1 MKSKMTSKGR
11 AMTAAVCALSCA
23 LIILGAF
30 IKIPLPMISI
40 TLQLEFVLLSAM
52 LLGAWRSGLSVAA
65 YIILGLCG
73 VPVFTYGGGI
83 ACVLKPSF
91 GFIIGFLVAAVVMGY
106 IVEHLKE
113 RTFWKLFLAAMVGT
127 VIIYVIG
134 TVYFYFVTRLYLNTY
149 PGFMKMMSACV
160 FTTFPKDAVF
170 CLLLAFIA
178 KRVYP
183 AIRKYITC

>member
-23 LIILGAF
+23 LIILGTF

-83 ACVLKPSF
+83 GCVLKPSF
-91 GFIIGFLVAAVVMGY
+91 GFIIGFLVASAVTGF

-113 RTFWKLFLAAMVGT
+113 RTFWKLFFAALAGT
-127 VIIYVIG
+127 VIIYIIG
-134 TVYFYFVTRLYLNTY
+134 TVYFYFITRLYLNT
-149 PGFMKMMSACV
+149 
-160 FTTFPKDAVF
+160 
-170 CLLLAFIA
+170 
-178 KRVYP
+178 
-183 AIRKYITC
+183 

>member
-1 MKSKMTSKGR
+1 
-11 AMTAAVCALSCA
+11 MTAAVCALSCA
-23 LIILGAF
+23 LIILGTF

-52 LLGAWRSGLSVAA
+52 LLGAWRSSLSVAA

-73 VPVFTYGGGI
+73 VPVFT

-91 GFIIGFLVAAVVMGY
+91 GFIIGFLVASAVTGF

-113 RTFWKLFLAAMVGT
+113 RTFWKLFFAAMVGT

>member
-65 YIILGLCG
+65 YIILGL
-73 VPVFTYGGGI
+73 
-83 ACVLKPSF
+83 
-91 GFIIGFLVAAVVMGY
+91 
-106 IVEHLKE
+106 
-113 RTFWKLFLAAMVGT
+113 WKLFLAAMVGT

>member
-1 MKSKMTSKGR
+1 
-11 AMTAAVCALSCA
+11 MTAAVCALSCA
-23 LIILGAF
+23 LIILGTF

-52 LLGAWRSGLSVAA
+52 LLGAWRSSLSVAA

-91 GFIIGFLVAAVVMGY
+91 GFIIGFLVASVVTGY

-113 RTFWKLFLAAMVGT
+113 RTFWKLFFAALAGT
-127 VIIYVIG
+127 VIIYIIG
-134 TVYFYFVTRLYLNTY
+134 TLSQYISGLHEDDECMRVHDLSEGCRFLPAARVHRKAGLSRNKKVYH
-149 PGFMKMMSACV
+149 
-160 FTTFPKDAVF
+160 
-170 CLLLAFIA
+170 LLTIE
-178 KRVYP
+178 
-183 AIRKYITC
+183 

>member
-1 MKSKMTSKGR
+1 
-11 AMTAAVCALSCA
+11 MTAAVCALSCA
-23 LIILGAF
+23 LIILGTF

-52 LLGAWRSGLSVAA
+52 LLGAWRSSLSVAA

-73 VPVFTYGGGI
+73 VPGGGI
-83 ACVLKPSF
+83 GCVLKPSF
-91 GFIIGFLVAAVVMGY
+91 GFIIGFLVAAVVTGY

-113 RTFWKLFLAAMVGT
+113 RTFWKLFFAALAGT

-134 TVYFYFVTRLYLNTY
+134 TVYFYFITRLYLNTY

-160 FTTFPKDAVF
+160 FMTFPKDAVF

>member
-11 AMTAAVCALSCA
+11 AMTATVCALSCA

-91 GFIIGFLVAAVVMGY
+91 GFIIGFLVAAVVTGY

-134 TVYFYFVTRLYLNTY
+134 TVSQHISGLYENDERLRVHDFPEGCRVL
-149 PGFMKMMSACV
+149 SA
-160 FTTFPKDAVF
+160 A
-170 CLLLAFIA
+170 
-178 KRVYP
+178 RVYSK
-183 AIRKYITC
+183 ASLSRHKKVYHLLTTE

>member
-40 TLQLEFVLLSAM
+40 TM

-83 ACVLKPSF
+83 GCVLKPSF
-91 GFIIGFLVAAVVMGY
+91 GFIIGFLVAAVVTGF

-113 RTFWKLFLAAMVGT
+113 RTFWKLFFAALAGT
-127 VIIYVIG
+127 VIIYIIG
-134 TVYFYFVTRLYLNTY
+134 TVYFYFITRLYLNTY

>member
-1 MKSKMTSKGR
+1 MCYNLMRSNFFEGDTMKSKMTSKGR

-73 VPVFTYGGGI
+73 VP
-83 ACVLKPSF
+83 
-91 GFIIGFLVAAVVMGY
+91 
-106 IVEHLKE
+106 
-113 RTFWKLFLAAMVGT
+113 FLAAMVGT

-178 KRVYP
+178 KRIYP

>member
-23 LIILGAF
+23 LIILGTF

-52 LLGAWRSGLSVAA
+52 LLGAWRSSLSVAA

-83 ACVLKPSF
+83 RRHGIHRRASKGAHILEALLRRARGHCDNICYRHRVFLFYHPALSQYISGLYEDDERLRVHDLSEGCRFLPAACIHRKAGLSRNKKV
-91 GFIIGFLVAAVVMGY
+91 Y
-106 IVEHLKE
+106 HLLTIE
-113 RTFWKLFLAAMVGT
+113 
-127 VIIYVIG
+127 
-134 TVYFYFVTRLYLNTY
+134 
-149 PGFMKMMSACV
+149 
-160 FTTFPKDAVF
+160 
-170 CLLLAFIA
+170 
-178 KRVYP
+178 
-183 AIRKYITC
+183 

>member
-1 MKSKMTSKGR
+1 MKSNTAARGK

-40 TLQLEFVLLSAM
+40 TLQLEFVILSAT
-52 LLGAWRSGLSVAA
+52 LIGARRSSLSVAA

-91 GFIIGFLVAAVVMGY
+91 GFIIGFLAAAALTGY
-106 IVEHLKE
+106 ITEHLKK
-113 RTFWKLFLAAMVGT
+113 RSFWRLYLAAMAGT
-127 VIIYVIG
+127 VVIYLIG
-134 TVYFYFVTRLYLNTY
+134 TVYFYFVTKLYLGTY
-149 PGFMKMMSACV
+149 PGFMKMLSVCV

-170 CLLLAFIA
+170 CLLIAFIA
-178 KRVYP
+178 QRVRP
-183 AIRKYITC
+183 AIGKYLTR